1 MITILN
7 NNFIFYK
14 MNITSKA
21 MSICLF
27 VRPSVRYYVSLTYS
41 VLDYTTSKYLSKISI
56 RKNIFLLHNNHNI
69 SLLLFIIH
77 LIIVNIFFNI
87 KQ

>member
-1 MITILN
+1 
-7 NNFIFYK
+7 

-41 VLDYTTSKYLSKISI
+41 VLDTTTSKYLSKISI
-56 RKNIFLLHNNHNI
+56 RKN
-69 SLLLFIIH
+69 
-77 LIIVNIFFNI
+77 VFFNNYYYYLFYYYYHRSI
-87 KQ
+87 KFKKYVP